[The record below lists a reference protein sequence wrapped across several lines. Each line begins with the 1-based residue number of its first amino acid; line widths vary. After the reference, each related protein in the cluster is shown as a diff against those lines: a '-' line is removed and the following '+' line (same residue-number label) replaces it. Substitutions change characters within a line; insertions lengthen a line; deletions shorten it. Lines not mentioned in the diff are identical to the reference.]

1 MSDFGHCCCKYILSQ
16 YIPENL
22 STFCH
27 TTHTQAQSTM
37 LTKTILPVLSGAALA
52 SASLTYKGVD
62 WSSVS
67 VEEDAGVSYSSA
79 SGTSEALETIL
90 ADAGVTTVRQRIW
103 VNPSDGSYDLDY
115 NLALAKR
122 AKAAGLGVYLDLHLS
137 DTWADAG
144 DQAIPSGWPTAIDDL
159 TGAYIL
165 TENPPILEEQ

>member
-1 MSDFGHCCCKYILSQ
+1 
-16 YIPENL
+16 
-22 STFCH
+22 
-27 TTHTQAQSTM
+27 M
-37 LTKTILPVLSGAALA
+37 LTNTILPVLSGAALA

-67 VEEDAGVSYSSA
+67 VEEDSGVSYSSA

-144 DQAIPSGWPTAIDDL
+144 NQAIPSGWPTAVDDL

-165 TENPPILEEQ
+165 IRKSQTGSAVMRIEGTKKAFD